1 MRPTINDVMMA
12 IAELL
17 ARRGTCAKKQV
28 GCVITDANGIILS
41 TGYNGQP
48 RGWRHCDVMFPCE
61 AYLDAN
67 LSCKAIH
74 AETNALLRC
83 PDLDK
88 AHNIYITEA
97 PCEKC
102 RMLIENSG
110 IHNLY
115 FLNERGDIVH
125 GYTDKAIP
133 Y

>member
-1 MRPTINDVMMA
+1 MME
-12 IAELL
+12 IAHVL
-17 ARRGTCAKKQV
+17 AKRGTCAKKQV
-28 GCVITDANGIILS
+28 GCVITDASGIILS

-48 RGWRHCDVMFPCE
+48 RGHMHCDIMFPCE

-83 PDLDK
+83 PDLEK
-88 AHNIYITEA
+88 ARRIYITEA

-102 RMLIENSG
+102 RMLIENTG
-110 IHNLY
+110 IQEIFYVGENGQL
-115 FLNERGDIVH
+115 VH
-125 GYTDKAIP
+125 DFTDHSSP